1 MAPVDVVET
10 AAAVISELPDLEATE
25 EETGVAPPGTG
36 IGRSKE
42 TGATAGAR
50 RDPTTG
56 GITGPV
62 MADRTLGTTGVTP
75 RAEDPTERVTGRK
88 EEAGAAGSPAGSPTE
103 EGRRGPTTAA
113 RGTPGE
119 SPARRDPTD
128 HTAATRLTRGPR
140 LRREESSG
148 PAWSSRRWMSPGTEP
163 ELLARMDLR
172 VRLR

>member
-1 MAPVDVVET
+1 MET

-36 IGRSKE
+36 RGRSKE
-42 TGATAGAR
+42 TGATAAAR

-56 GITGPV
+56 GTPGPAT
-62 MADRTLGTTGVTP
+62 ADRTPGTTGVTL
-75 RAEDPTERVTGRK
+75 RAEDPTEGVTGRK

-119 SPARRDPTD
+119 TPARRDPTD
-128 HTAATRLTRGPR
+128 YTAATRLTRGPR
-140 LRREESSG
+140 LRRGETSG
-148 PAWSSRRWMSPGTEP
+148 PARSSRRWISPGPEQ